1 MCAILIRNNINKNK
15 GALLMNLGV
24 GLKHSIQC
32 IVEPDMTADKVGSGS
47 LAVFSTP
54 SLLALMEA
62 TAFELAEEGMDS
74 GYTTVGS
81 YVELHHMSPTP
92 IGVMVKS
99 EAKLIKILDNRITFK
114 IMVYDKAGV
123 IAEATH
129 IRYIVDRK
137 RFMRSADKKL

>member
-1 MCAILIRNNINKNK
+1 
-15 GALLMNLGV
+15 MNLGI

-32 IVEPDMTADKVGSGS
+32 IVEPDMTADRVGSGS

-54 SLLALMEA
+54 SLLALIEA
-62 TAFELAEEGMDS
+62 TAYELAEKGMDR

-92 IGVMVKS
+92 IGIMVRS
-99 EAKLIKILDNRITFK
+99 EAKLEKIMDSRLTFK
-114 IMVYDKAGV
+114 IMVFDKAGV

-129 IRYIVDRK
+129 IRYIVERK
-137 RFMRSADKKL
+137 RFMRAADKKL

>member
-1 MCAILIRNNINKNK
+1 
-15 GALLMNLGV
+15 MNLGI

-47 LAVFSTP
+47 LSVFSTP
-54 SLLALMEA
+54 SLLALIEA
-62 TAFELAEEGMDS
+62 TAFELAENGMEE

-92 IGVMVKS
+92 VGIMVKA
-99 EAKLIKILDNRITFK
+99 EAKLTKILDNRLTFK
-114 IMVYDKAGV
+114 IIVYDKTGV

-129 IRYIVDRK
+129 IRYIVERK
-137 RFMRSADKKL
+137 RFMRTADKKL

>member
-1 MCAILIRNNINKNK
+1 
-15 GALLMNLGV
+15 MNLGI

-62 TAFELAEEGMDS
+62 TAYELAEKGMDR
-74 GYTTVGS
+74 GLTTVGT
-81 YVELHHMSPTP
+81 YVELHHLAPTP
-92 IGVMVKS
+92 IGVMVRS
-99 EAKLIKILDNRITFK
+99 EAKLTKIMDDRITFK
-114 IMVYDKAGV
+114 IMVFDKAGV

-129 IRYIVDRK
+129 IRYIVERK
-137 RFMRSADKKL
+137 RFMRAADKKL

>member
-1 MCAILIRNNINKNK
+1 
-15 GALLMNLGV
+15 MNLGV
-24 GLKHSIQC
+24 GTKHSIKC
-32 IVEPDMTADKVGSGS
+32 IVEPDMTADRVGSGS

-62 TAFELAEEGMDS
+62 AAFELAENGMDE

-92 IGVMVKS
+92 IGIMVEA
-99 EAKLIKILDNRITFK
+99 EAKLTKILDNRITFK
-114 IMVYDKAGV
+114 IMVYDKSGV

-129 IRYIVDRK
+129 IRYIIDRK
-137 RFMRSADKKL
+137 KFMRAADKKL

>member
-1 MCAILIRNNINKNK
+1 MIYSYKIYHKIK

-32 IVEPDMTADKVGSGS
+32 IVDPDMTADKVGSGS

-62 TAFELAEEGMDS
+62 TAYELAEEGMDS

-92 IGVMVKS
+92 IGIMVKS
-99 EAKLIKILDNRITFK
+99 EAKLIKILDNRLTFK
-114 IMVYDKAGV
+114 IIVFDKAGA

>member
-1 MCAILIRNNINKNK
+1 
-15 GALLMNLGV
+15 MNLGV

-32 IVEPDMTADKVGSGS
+32 IVEPDMTADRVGSGS

-62 TAFELAEEGMDS
+62 AAFELAEKGMDR

-81 YVELHHMSPTP
+81 RVDLHHMSPTP
-92 IGVMVKS
+92 IGVMVRS
-99 EAKLIKILDNRITFK
+99 EAKLTKVLDNRLTFK
-114 IMVYDKAGV
+114 IMVFDKAGV
-123 IAEATH
+123 IAEAVH
-129 IRYIVDRK
+129 IRYIVERK